1 MKILILNW
9 RDIRDPLAGG
19 AEAYL
24 HQIGR
29 RLAREHEVFLFC
41 RRYSGSSPR
50 DEIAG
55 IKVIRR
61 GGSFTLYPYFILS
74 YLLAL
79 RKERFDVVVDGI
91 NGVPFFTPLFVKR
104 PKIAVIFHI
113 VGREIFFRELPFPL
127 SLIGLVA
134 EKMIPIVYRRVPVV
148 VISDSTK
155 DEVIR
160 FGIPQKNIS
169 LVYCGIE
176 NVKDAAG
183 KPHNK
188 SFHPSVAYFGRIKDY
203 KQLDHLVKAFAQVN
217 VDMPNSELVI
227 AGRGDYSVLADL
239 VESLGLSQ
247 SVRLVGEVSDQEK
260 EKILGEAWVFVT
272 PSLKEGWGITVIE
285 ANNCGTPAIAYN
297 VPGLR
302 DSIRDGETGLLVT
315 EGKIDDLA
323 EAISRVLKDAGLRQR
338 LTQNAITWASRF
350 NWDNSAEGFIRAIGG
365 AVDGGRPVG
374 IGNSADQE

>member
-29 RLAREHEVFLFC
+29 RLATKHEVFLFC
-41 RRYSGSSPR
+41 RRYEGSSPR
-50 DEIAG
+50 DKIEG

-61 GGSFTLYPYFILS
+61 GGSFSLYLYFIIS
-74 YLLAL
+74 YLFTL
-79 RKERFDVVVDGI
+79 RRERFDVVVDGI
-91 NGVPFFTPLFVKR
+91 NGVPFFTPLFVRR
-104 PKIAVIFHI
+104 PKVAIVFHI

-127 SLIGLVA
+127 SLVGLIA

-148 VISDSTK
+148 VISDSTR

-169 LVYCGIE
+169 LVYCGME
-176 NVKDAAG
+176 NLKETAG
-183 KPHNK
+183 KPHEK
-188 SFHPSVAYFGRIKDY
+188 SANPSVAYFGRIKDY
-203 KQLDHLVKAFAQVN
+203 KQLDHLVKAFAHVN
-217 VDMPNSELVI
+217 VDMSNSELVI
-227 AGRGDYSVLADL
+227 AGRGDYSVLTDL

-260 EKILGEAWVFVT
+260 EKILGAAWVFVT

-302 DSIRDGETGLLVT
+302 DSIRDGETGLLVPA
-315 EGKIDDLA
+315 GKVDELA
-323 EAISRVLKDAGLRQR
+323 GAISRVLKDAGLRER
-338 LTQNAITWASRF
+338 LSQNALAWASRF
-350 NWDNSAEGFIRAIGG
+350 NWDNSAEDFARVIGEV
-365 AVDGGRPVG
+365 ADGGRPVG
-374 IGNSADQE
+374 IGDSAH